1 MSGQQYIPKQTDE
14 EREARRVKLE
24 AETERRAE
32 WRWGNYF
39 RENATGAATTVE
51 CLIGRACRPAC
62 CIGDEMA
69 NQSSTL

>member
-39 RENATGAATTVE
+39 RENATGGGND
-51 CLIGRACRPAC
+51 GRMF
-62 CIGDEMA
+62 D
-69 NQSSTL
+69 SSRMPSSMLYRR